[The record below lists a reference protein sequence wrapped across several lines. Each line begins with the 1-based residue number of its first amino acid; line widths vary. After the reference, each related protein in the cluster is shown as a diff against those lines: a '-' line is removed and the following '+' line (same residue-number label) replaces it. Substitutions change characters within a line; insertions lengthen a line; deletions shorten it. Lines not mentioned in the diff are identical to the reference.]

1 MQLNCI
7 YMELLR
13 TPDDRFSGL
22 PGWPYQP
29 RYVEVPTGVDDSTL
43 RIAYVDEGPA
53 DGSDDS
59 PVVLAMHGEPS
70 WSYLYRH
77 MIPPLVDAGLR
88 VVAPDLVGFGRSDK
102 PVDGD
107 DHTYE
112 RQIAWMLDWLRA
124 IDLRRITLVCQDWGG
139 LIGLRLL
146 TAEPDRFAAAVVAN
160 TGLPTG
166 DRSPTDA
173 FLAWQRF
180 SQEVTDFDCGAIVS
194 MGTTTDLPEDVV
206 AAYNA
211 PFPDDTF
218 CAGPRR
224 FPLLVP
230 TSPDDPSAA
239 PNRAAWEVLER
250 WEKPLVTAFSDSDPI
265 TRGGDRV
272 FVNKVPGALRR
283 SHYVIEGG
291 GHFLQE
297 DRGPELAAVVIDAV
311 MATDA

>member
-1 MQLNCI
+1 M
-7 YMELLR
+7 
-13 TPDDRFSGL
+13 
-22 PGWPYQP
+22 
-29 RYVEVPTGVDDSTL
+29 
-43 RIAYVDEGPA
+43 
-53 DGSDDS
+53 
-59 PVVLAMHGEPS
+59 
-70 WSYLYRH
+70 
-77 MIPPLVDAGLR
+77 
-88 VVAPDLVGFGRSDK
+88 
-102 PVDGD
+102 
-107 DHTYE
+107 
-112 RQIAWMLDWLRA
+112 
-124 IDLRRITLVCQDWGG
+124 
-139 LIGLRLL
+139 RLL

-311 MATDA
+311 MATDACDCSRRDDRRTRAARRAHPTPTGRVAAGSDQRRRPRTHRFADRSACRGVGPLGVPALQRPGSPL